1 MKVKQNIIQIFW
13 KLFKSALRLLGNKNK
28 ALVLSWLSENNN
40 PFIEKVID
48 KEIIKYYCPSTLS
61 LSRSKDFIETEPETI
76 EWLNQIK
83 KGDDLLE
90 IGSNIGNYSL
100 YAAKIRKSNVTAIE
114 PYYRNFSTLVDNII
128 LNNEGE
134 NIKAFCIGAGNIT
147 DLEIFNMES
156 TGEGAAGKNLFGAK
170 DKTVANLIVPIY
182 RMDDFFEKY
191 RLKFPNFIKID
202 VDGYEKN
209 VIDGMQKI
217 LSSSELISVIIEIY
231 TGNDEHYQYILNEF
245 FSKRFKLTFK
255 GEGLHANH
263 IFIRN

>member
-1 MKVKQNIIQIFW
+1 MKVKQKIIQFSW
-13 KLFKSALRLLGNKNK
+13 KLFKSTLRVLGNRNK
-28 ALVLSWLSENNN
+28 SLILAWLSENNK

-48 KEIIKYYCPSTLS
+48 NEILKYYCPSTLS
-61 LSRSKDFIETEPETI
+61 LSRSKYFIETEPETI
-76 EWLNQIK
+76 EWLNQISR
-83 KGDDLLE
+83 GEDLLE
-90 IGSNIGNYSL
+90 IGSNIGNYSI
-100 YAAKIRKSNVTAIE
+100 YAAKIRKCNVIAIE

-134 NIKAFCIGAGNIT
+134 KIKAFCIGAGNIT

-156 TGEGAAGKNLFGAK
+156 TGEGAAGKNLFGEK
-170 DKTVANLIVPIY
+170 DKTVANIIVPIY

-191 RLKFPNFIKID
+191 RLKLPNFIKID

-217 LSSSELISVIIEIY
+217 LSSKELISVIIEIY
-231 TGNDEHYQYILNEF
+231 TGNEEHYKYILNGF
-245 FSKRFKLTFK
+245 NSKGFKLTFK

-263 IFIRN
+263 IFIKN